1 MKGKENLHDGRQLMK
16 IIAPDYYNSFQC
28 IAGACRHTCCEG
40 WEVDIDEE
48 SLERFRTCEDIAA
61 HIDEEDTPH
70 FRLTDGERCPF
81 LNEDGLCNMILQ
93 HGEDMLCQIC
103 TDHPRFRS
111 YWTDRTE
118 IGLGLVCEE
127 AGRLI
132 LGSAEPMRLVTLSDD
147 GENAPLS
154 EDEAW
159 LLELRD
165 KLLESIRE
173 VGPRARLLEYLIYR
187 HIPDALYDNRVEE
200 RIAFIEQSFRE
211 ITAAWD
217 KTDGSLEPLVE
228 CARVWSYDVEYDDE
242 VLEEKINNAIADI

>member
-1 MKGKENLHDGRQLMK
+1 MK

-48 SLERFRTCEDIAA
+48 SLERFRACEDIAA

-70 FRLTDGERCPF
+70 FRLKDGERCPF
-81 LNEDGLCNMILQ
+81 LNEDKLCNMILR

-103 TDHPRFRS
+103 TDHPRFRN

-132 LGSAEPMRLVTLSDD
+132 LSGTEPMKLVTLSDD
-147 GENAPLS
+147 GDNTPLS

-165 KLLESIRE
+165 KLLENIRE
-173 VGPRARLLEYLIYR
+173 EGPRARLLEYLIYR
-187 HIPDALYDNRVEE
+187 HLPDALYDNRVEE
-200 RIAFIEQSFRE
+200 RIAFVEKSFRE
-211 ITAAWD
+211 ITYAWD
-217 KTDGSLEPLVE
+217 KTDGSLEALIE

-242 VLEEKINNAIADI
+242 VLEKRLNEIN

>member
-1 MKGKENLHDGRQLMK
+1 MK
-16 IIAPDYYNSFQC
+16 IIVPDYYKDFHC
-28 IAGACRHTCCEG
+28 IADKCRHTCCEG

-48 SLERFRTCEDIAA
+48 SLERFRACEDIAA

-81 LNEDGLCNMILQ
+81 LNEKNLCNMILH

-132 LGSAEPMRLVTLSDD
+132 LSRTEPMQLAVISDD
-147 GENAPLS
+147 GNDEKLS
-154 EDEAW
+154 EDELW

-165 KLLESIRE
+165 KLLDGISES
-173 VGPRARLLEYLIYR
+173 GPRARLLEYLIYR
-187 HIPDALYDNRVEE
+187 HLPDALYDNRVEE

-211 ITAAWD
+211 ITAAWGQ
-217 KTDGSLEPLVE
+217 TDGSIDALAE

-242 VLEEKINNAIADI
+242 EIEKRLNEIN